1 LFTAVLKNCIN
12 QPNGHKLL
20 EIFDDLSLFRKSWI
34 ILIVKIIFTLL
45 FIFSLISAAL
55 AGVRIEAHDDHTH
68 EEISVIEHSHH
79 SHEHSSENDE
89 KDSDSTGDCPHF
101 HIHCTSLCLG
111 VLLTHN
117 FGPNPLSYD
126 SKVTSFSI
134 HKLSPQD
141 FVNSLYRPP
150 IA

>member
-1 LFTAVLKNCIN
+1 M
-12 QPNGHKLL
+12 
-20 EIFDDLSLFRKSWI
+20 
-34 ILIVKIIFTLL
+34 KIIFTLL
-45 FIFSLISAAL
+45 FIFTLISTAL

-68 EEISVIEHSHH
+68 EEMSVTEH
-79 SHEHSSENDE
+79 SHEHSRESDE

-117 FGPNPLSYD
+117 FGPDPLSYD
-126 SKVTSFSI
+126 SKVIIFSL

>member
-1 LFTAVLKNCIN
+1 M
-12 QPNGHKLL
+12 
-20 EIFDDLSLFRKSWI
+20 
-34 ILIVKIIFTLL
+34 KIIFTLL
-45 FIFSLISAAL
+45 FIFTLISTAL
-55 AGVRIEAHDDHTH
+55 AGVRIEAHNDHTH
-68 EEISVIEHSHH
+68 EEVIVTEHSHQ
-79 SHEHSSENDE
+79 SHEHSKESDK

-117 FGPNPLSYD
+117 FGAHPLSYD
-126 SKVTSFSI
+126 YKVTSFSL